1 MISVLILTHNEEQ
14 DLPAALASVSWC
26 DDVHVFDSFST
37 DATVNL
43 ARAAGATATQRVFD
57 NYAAQR
63 NAALDTLPF
72 RHDWIFIL
80 DADERVT
87 PELASELQSVT
98 QSTPKEVAAYKVRR
112 RDFLFDTWLRHA
124 QMSPWYVRLIRRGR
138 ARYWREVNEVL
149 KPDGEVRSLVSPLDH
164 FPFSKGVEHWKAK
177 HERYSTLEAKWTA
190 EQAATQRYSLHKA
203 LFESDFHERRLHQKG
218 LFYRLPGRPWIKFFY
233 LYLLR
238 GGFLDGRAGYTY
250 ARLQATYER
259 SIVLK
264 TRQIAAQKSS

>member
-14 DLPAALASVSWC
+14 DLPAALASVSWS
-26 DDVHVFDSFST
+26 DDVHVFDSYST
-37 DATVNL
+37 DRTLAL
-43 ARAAGATATQRVFD
+43 ARAAGANVVQRRFD

-87 PELASELQSVT
+87 PELGAEMQSAIK
-98 QSTPKEVAAYKVRR
+98 STPPEVAAYKVRR

-149 KPDGEVRSLVSPLDH
+149 QPDGEVRSLSQPLDH
-164 FPFSKGVEHWKAK
+164 FPFSKGIAHWKAK
-177 HERYSTLEAKWTA
+177 HDRYSSLEARWTVD
-190 EQAATQRYSLHKA
+190 QQKVQRYSLNKA
-203 LFESDFHERRLHQKG
+203 LFSRDFHERRLHQKG
-218 LFYRLPGRPWIKFFY
+218 LFYRLPGRPWIKFAY
-233 LYLLR
+233 LYLVR
-238 GGFLDGRAGYTY
+238 GGFLDGYAGYTY
-250 ARLQATYER
+250 ARLQASYER
-259 SIVLK
+259 SIVVK
-264 TRQIAAQKSS
+264 TRAIAAGKI

>member
-14 DLPAALASVSWC
+14 DLPAALASVAWC
-26 DDVHVFDSFST
+26 DDVHVFDSFSN

-43 ARAAGATATQRVFD
+43 ARDAGATVTQRAFD

-72 RHDWIFIL
+72 RHEWIFIL

-87 PELASELQSVT
+87 PELAAELQSVT
-98 QSTPKEVAAYKVRR
+98 QSTPQEVAAYKVRR

-149 KPDGEVRSLVSPLDH
+149 QPDGETLTLAQTLDH
-164 FPFSKGVEHWKAK
+164 FPFSKGIEHWKAK
-177 HERYSTLEAKWTA
+177 HDRYSTLEAKWTA
-190 EQAATQRYSLHKA
+190 EQSKTQSYSIRKA
-203 LFESDFHERRLHQKG
+203 LFDPDFHERRLHQKG
-218 LFYRLPGRPWIKFFY
+218 LFYRMPGRPWIKFAY
-233 LYLLR
+233 LYFLR
-238 GGFLDGRAGYTY
+238 GGFLDGRAGYIY
-250 ARLQATYER
+250 ARLQAAYER

-264 TRQIAAQKSS
+264 TRKLASGKAS